1 MLIGLLS
8 AASIVVLDFFIVLA
22 CLPSIEQTL
31 GASKAQ
37 LQLILASY
45 AVANASLLVVGGR
58 LGDALGRKRVMTL
71 GVSLFAVASLAC
83 GLATSPWIL
92 IAFRVLQGLAGAL
105 VQPQVLGLLSVNFEE
120 HEKPRIFGLYA
131 AALGFAGVAAQ
142 LLGGLFVG
150 LLSDNLGWRVCFIVT
165 VPLCCFALLWSASAK
180 EGAHSVSRSIDL
192 LGSILLGVG
201 LGCVCIFLTIGREK
215 GWPVWS
221 FQFLAAGVLSIAL
234 LIVWLSVGS
243 RSGADRV
250 IPSGILRENAFWLA
264 LIKIFLF
271 YSGVASLYFVLAL
284 QLRQVSG
291 FSALEVGLFFGW
303 LAVCFVST
311 STIKRLKSAF
321 GRHSLHVGLACLGA
335 GHLMM
340 LYAGDHTFGVQ
351 QVLAFVLSSSFQGA
365 GIGLLMGPLM
375 ASALSKVRPD
385 RASTGGGIASSM
397 QQVGNSIGVSAIGFA
412 YFTTGSSTHSLD
424 AAVGYLVISVLCLMA
439 LVSVPSRSA

>member
-71 GVSLFAVASLAC
+71 GVLLFAVASLAC

-105 VQPQVLGLLSVNFEE
+105 VQPQVLGLLSVNFDD

-150 LLSDNLGWRVCFIVT
+150 LLPDNLGWRVCFIVT
-165 VPLCCFALLWSASAK
+165 VPLCCFALVWSARAR
-180 EGAHSVSRSIDL
+180 EGAHASSRSIDL

-201 LGCVCIFLTIGREK
+201 
-215 GWPVWS
+215 
-221 FQFLAAGVLSIAL
+221 
-234 LIVWLSVGS
+234 
-243 RSGADRV
+243 
-250 IPSGILRENAFWLA
+250 
-264 LIKIFLF
+264 
-271 YSGVASLYFVLAL
+271 
-284 QLRQVSG
+284 
-291 FSALEVGLFFGW
+291 
-303 LAVCFVST
+303 
-311 STIKRLKSAF
+311 
-321 GRHSLHVGLACLGA
+321 
-335 GHLMM
+335 
-340 LYAGDHTFGVQ
+340 
-351 QVLAFVLSSSFQGA
+351 
-365 GIGLLMGPLM
+365 
-375 ASALSKVRPD
+375 
-385 RASTGGGIASSM
+385 
-397 QQVGNSIGVSAIGFA
+397 
-412 YFTTGSSTHSLD
+412 
-424 AAVGYLVISVLCLMA
+424 
-439 LVSVPSRSA
+439 